1 MHLMNWSEFWRESR
15 DGKFL
20 PSPEKRE
27 IEALSSIRPVVESP
41 GCRWV
46 LPGGTRGVWRLVACL
61 SLICCVPTTQHRWRC
76 LLIPGP
82 WSAPTPTMSFSCR
95 PMVPSGPAHEPLS
108 VGKWLIFLRGRI
120 LQEVCQAFFLNCAKT
135 KCVVIRSMVLELER
149 PEFETKFLP
158 LKMDSS
164 FSVSPFVTQ
173 WWSIW
178 SP

>member
-1 MHLMNWSEFWRESR
+1 MEF
-15 DGKFL
+15 GH
-20 PSPEKRE
+20 EKYRKSVK
-27 IEALSSIRPVVESP
+27 ALSILFNLCYHCSVDKPNQYM
-41 GCRWV
+41 
-46 LPGGTRGVWRLVACL
+46 
-61 SLICCVPTTQHRWRC
+61 SLQFTK
-76 LLIPGP
+76 L
-82 WSAPTPTMSFSCR
+82 
-95 PMVPSGPAHEPLS
+95 
-108 VGKWLIFLRGRI
+108 
-120 LQEVCQAFFLNCAKT
+120 FFLNCAKT